1 MFHVLSCTALLL
13 TVDLEKTKLLFLAL
27 SAEKMKKRDL
37 YNALSD
43 PYLPVMSPRSN
54 TFFLRHGS
62 QFLRKDKIVKSGR
75 NLEHVCGFRRW
86 NGVN

>member
-13 TVDLEKTKLLFLAL
+13 TVDLEKMKLLFLAL
-27 SAEKMKKRDL
+27 SAEKMKKEI
-37 YNALSD
+37 STM
-43 PYLPVMSPRSN
+43 PFQTLPVMSPRSN
-54 TFFLRHGS
+54 TFLLRHGS

-75 NLEHVCGFRRW
+75 NLEHACGFRRW

>member
-13 TVDLEKTKLLFLAL
+13 TVDLEKMKLLFLAL
-27 SAEKMKKRDL
+27 STEKMKEEISIMPL
-37 YNALSD
+37 QTL
-43 PYLPVMSPRSN
+43 LVMSPRSN

-75 NLEHVCGFRRW
+75 NLEHACGFRRW

>member
-13 TVDLEKTKLLFLAL
+13 TVDLEKMKLLFLAL
-27 SAEKMKKRDL
+27 SAEKMKKEI
-37 YNALSD
+37 SIM
-43 PYLPVMSPRSN
+43 PFQTLPVMSPRGN

>member
-13 TVDLEKTKLLFLAL
+13 TVDLEKMKLLFLAL

-43 PYLPVMSPRSN
+43 PACYVTS
-54 TFFLRHGS
+54 
-62 QFLRKDKIVKSGR
+62 K
-75 NLEHVCGFRRW
+75 
-86 NGVN
+86 